1 MRIVRAEEVEQL
13 SGAIPDEGQR
23 IAPHW
28 WEGPHD
34 DGRLNAG
41 VVTVSP
47 GGITPPHIHIGGQV
61 MIVTAGRGFVEV
73 DGNRFELG
81 PGDVVVTPGGELH
94 THGAGADQSF
104 SHLNVTGGGYTF
116 PTRPSEGEGPAVADR

>member
-1 MRIVRAEEVEQL
+1 MVMRIVRAEEVEQL
-13 SGAIPDEGQR
+13 SGAIPEEAQV
-23 IAPHW
+23 IAPRW

-47 GGITPPHIHIGGQV
+47 GGVTPPHIHSGGQV

-73 DGNRFELG
+73 DGERFDLG
-81 PGDVVVTPGGELH
+81 PGDVVVAPAGELH
-94 THGAGADQSF
+94 SHGAADDESF
-104 SHLNVTGGGYTF
+104 SHLNVTGGGYSF
-116 PTRPSEGEGPAVADR
+116 PTRPQEESPTD

>member
-13 SGAIPDEGQR
+13 SGAIPDEAQR
-23 IAPHW
+23 IAPQW

-41 VVTVSP
+41 VVTLSP

-73 DGNRFELG
+73 DGDRFELA
-81 PGDVVVTPGGELH
+81 PGDVVVTPAGELH
-94 THGAGADQSF
+94 THGAAPDRSF

-116 PTRPSEGEGPAVADR
+116 PTLPLEGDGPAAAER